1 MPGTHYDS
9 DHSFLEALPFEYK
22 KIAYK
27 ILRSSSLEIML
38 MDLRS
43 QYSKHFEEFKVT
55 EPLEV
60 DYIEKTICA
69 CIVAKITSFS
79 KGLYINEIHFQFL
92 LEVLYKALGVLVER
106 PGAENKVID
115 AILVDSHPKTLHWI
129 NKDKSDHG
137 KHSLAIRSRREN
149 TRRYFRYQANMSYHF
164 IRIGNHEK
172 VEELHGDIYSSGV
185 KHFNKI
191 VNEKL
196 DTIVVNY
203 SKNIQASLQDNY
215 PEAHDLFMVVLEK
228 LEYLREVLNGISNG
242 VLDIKTAMRF
252 LTENINNELDYA
264 SLNGNIRT
272 ESILRDFEEK
282 LNQINRH
289 TITLLENST
298 PHKLYEGPVLQ
309 KLKIDHD
316 IRGYVEKN
324 KKNGSKLLKAF
335 IDLYHYT
342 LLMEKV
348 YNNISSSNYIIIFPE
363 YWSQEYQDIS
373 PGGFAFLTE
382 FLVEKNDILEL
393 FFRIDVSTSNGV
405 EDFEI
410 IHQRAKVVRIEP
422 RADLGRYLIA
432 CEFMTCPE
440 ETVMLISHAIQ
451 GQEVKDAYNSS
462 GLLDE
467 DDAFGI

>member
-9 DHSFLEALPFEYK
+9 DHSFIEALPFEYK
-22 KIAYK
+22 KIAYR

-38 MDLRS
+38 LDLRS
-43 QYSKHFEEFKVT
+43 QYSKHFELFKAT
-55 EPLEV
+55 EPLDV
-60 DYIEKTICA
+60 DYVEKTICA

-79 KGLYINEIHFQFL
+79 KGLFISEIHFQFL
-92 LEVLYKALGVLVER
+92 QEVLYKALGVVLER
-106 PGAENKVID
+106 PGAENEVID
-115 AILVDSHPKTLHWI
+115 NILADAHPKTLHWI
-129 NKDKSDHG
+129 QKDKDDHG

-172 VEELHGDIYSSGV
+172 VEDLQGDIYSSGV

-203 SKNIQASLQDNY
+203 SKNIKSSLQESY
-215 PEAHDLFMVVLEK
+215 PEAYDLFMVVLEK
-228 LEYLREVLNGISNG
+228 LEYLREVLNGISVG
-242 VLDIKTAMRF
+242 ILDISNAMRF
-252 LTENINNELDYA
+252 LQENVKNVLDYD
-264 SLNGNIRT
+264 SLQGNIRT

-282 LNQINRH
+282 LNQLNNH

-298 PHKLYEGPVLQ
+298 PHKLYEGPMLQ
-309 KLKIDHD
+309 KMKIDHD

-342 LLMEKV
+342 LLMEKI

-373 PGGFAFLTE
+373 PGGFAFYSE
-382 FLVEKNDILEL
+382 FLVERNDILEL
-393 FFRIDVSTSNGV
+393 FFRIDISKT
-405 EDFEI
+405 EIEEFEI

-422 RADLGRYLIA
+422 KPDLGRYLIA
-432 CEFMTCPE
+432 CEFMTVPE

-451 GQEVKDAYNSS
+451 GLEVKDAYNSS

-467 DDAFGI
+467 DDAFGV